1 MFKRKIN
8 GKWVLVNAQNQVV
21 KNEEGAEVN
30 LSEETAAPLQELKEG
45 ETAPEVDADAAKALA
60 DYVKGAI
67 GDQIKGL
74 DVQKAFGTEVSK
86 AIGEAFKAQTVE
98 VKGALDV
105 EAIKKGLSGVKGKQG
120 ASFEF
125 EVKSLSELS
134 SLTGEVIVPERD
146 TEITRA
152 PVRSAIIETIADVG
166 GTSSNKIT
174 YVEVSSESGTG
185 PATTAEIASI
195 PEKDYAYSA
204 YSTDVLKVGVTTK
217 HSTEILEDMP
227 QLVSE
232 VRNMLTEDLNLKV
245 DTLLFNDTGAAGHF
259 NGVYTLA
266 PAFSDGGV
274 IVANAN
280 VIDVLRLGI
289 VQIMNAGKGKFMPNA
304 ILLNPTDA
312 AKLDLAKDSQGAYVM
327 PPFTTADRTVIKGV
341 RIIETPLVTANTFL
355 MGDFKRLKI
364 RNKRGLSVQVATEN
378 SDDFV
383 KDLLTI
389 RATRRLASYVRN
401 NDNGAFV
408 KCTDIGA
415 AVTALAT

>member
-8 GKWVLVNAQNQVV
+8 GKWVLVSAKGEVIKNA
-21 KNEEGAEVN
+21 EGADVVV
-30 LSEETAAPLQELKEG
+30 SEETAAPLTELKEG
-45 ETAPEVDADAAKALA
+45 ETAPEVDGEAAKALA
-60 DYVKGAI
+60 EYMQAKI

-74 DVQKAFGTEVSK
+74 DVETIFGTKV
-86 AIGEAFKAQTVE
+86 AEAFAGAFKIEQ
-98 VKGALDV
+98 KGAAGLDV
-105 EAIKKGLSGVKGKQG
+105 ESIKKGLKEVKGKQG

-152 PVRSAIIETIADVG
+152 PVRAPLIEGLADVG

-174 YVEVSSESGTG
+174 YVEVTGESGTG
-185 PATTAEIASI
+185 PATTAELASI
-195 PEKDYAYSA
+195 PEKDYTY
-204 YSTDVLKVGVTTK
+204 TVWNTNVLKVGVTSK
-217 HSTEILEDMP
+217 HSIEILEDMP

-232 VRNMLTEDLNLKV
+232 VRNMLQEDLNLKV
-245 DTLLFNDTGAAGHF
+245 DTLLFNDDGTAGHF

-274 IVANAN
+274 IVPNATA
-280 VIDVLRLGI
+280 IDVLRLAI
-289 VQIMNAGKGKFMPNA
+289 VQIINAGKGKFVPNA

-312 AKLDLAKDSQGAYVM
+312 AVIDLAKDSSGAYVL
-327 PPFTTADRTVIKGV
+327 PPFTTADRTTIKGV

-355 MGDFKRLKI
+355 VGDFKKLKV
-364 RNKRGLSVQVATEN
+364 RNKRGLNVQVATEN

-389 RATRRLASYVRN
+389 RATRRLASYVRT

-408 KCTDIGA
+408 KCASISA